1 MKREVIEGVKPLVE
15 KIVTNRTKALY
26 DKIADDAKR
35 GVTREQFQESMRADI
50 ETMILNEYDA
60 TKQDLE
66 KFTVSRAYLRA
77 NNLAKRLGIESVE
90 EGGIKQDID
99 TAKGITEEK
108 TTTTKPKEP
117 SVERGQATFDELDI
131 VDDALIEDIKSELE
145 KEIRTRVQKGTLAET
160 VSVKKG
166 RETYIVSWLE
176 NYVNKQLFKKLLKK
190 VGAIKGTYPNT
201 IIPTANDRD
210 WETI

>member
-1 MKREVIEGVKPLVE
+1 MPSLSREQIPASEGRRPRCHTGSIKEDPCDIIRKGVKVAEASLLQEEQFSKTLSDDIKTTLSDNITEIKNLAKENAAIAAKFGKEPIKGAKQIRLEREVIEGVKPLVE

-66 KFTVSRAYLRA
+66 KFVVSRAYLRA

-90 EGGIKQDID
+90 E
-99 TAKGITEEK
+99 
-108 TTTTKPKEP
+108 P
-117 SVERGQATFDELDI
+117 VYRGCVGSASRMSQSGMQL
-131 VDDALIEDIKSELE
+131 
-145 KEIRTRVQKGTLAET
+145 
-160 VSVKKG
+160 VSD
-166 RETYIVSWLE
+166 
-176 NYVNKQLFKKLLKK
+176 Q
-190 VGAIKGTYPNT
+190 
-201 IIPTANDRD
+201 
-210 WETI
+210 